1 MEYGEDIRY
10 NLVIYLTYF
19 GEIDPAKM
27 IINPEK
33 AKAEKEKEDNEAAE
47 KVATPASGN

>member
-33 AKAEKEKEDNEAAE
+33 AKAEKKKEEEAAE